1 MRAKHLIFLFIP
13 LLCQSQYSD
22 SLATRFLT
30 LSKGIADVEKLI
42 AIIGEDALDNE
53 QFDYVPTINPLNPKR
68 LKRFSSSFGM
78 RFHPMDKENKQH
90 LGIDISAKAGTPIH
104 AAASGTVKRTEK
116 SDFGYGNQV
125 VIDHRYGFKTRYAH
139 MYLFVVK
146 KGQSINKG
154 DIIGY
159 VGNTGKS
166 TGNHVH
172 YEIWKGGKPIDPYP
186 FCFLHD

>member
-1 MRAKHLIFLFIP
+1 MRYSFFILVLFCVP
-13 LLCQSQYSD
+13 LFAQND
-22 SLATRFLT
+22 SLVGRYLT
-30 LSKGIADVEKLI
+30 LSRDIEDVEKLI
-42 AIIGEDALDNE
+42 DIMAEEVLDTE

-90 LGIDISAKAGTPIH
+90 LGLDISAKAGTPIH

-125 VIDHRYGFKTRYAH
+125 FIEHRYGFSTRYAH
-139 MYLFVVK
+139 MYLFVVE
-146 KGQSINKG
+146 KGQTINKG

-159 VGNTGKS
+159 VGSTGKS
-166 TGNHVH
+166 TGHHIH
-172 YEIWKGGKPIDPYP
+172 YEVWKNGKAIDPYP
-186 FCFLHD
+186 FCFLED